1 MTQPKWL
8 ENKIPDTSG
17 LVKKV
22 DNDLSFSI
30 LIFPIFFG
38 RTPSTDSSS

>member
-17 LVKKV
+17 LVKK